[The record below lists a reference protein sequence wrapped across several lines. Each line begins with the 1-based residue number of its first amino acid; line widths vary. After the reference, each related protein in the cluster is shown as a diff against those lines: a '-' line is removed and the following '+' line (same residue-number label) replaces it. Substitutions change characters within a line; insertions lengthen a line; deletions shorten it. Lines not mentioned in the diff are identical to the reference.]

1 MTRLTSTMKWD
12 VRLQWR
18 NGFYYAAIVIVVVF
32 LLIFSQVAINNIAWI
47 MPYMLI
53 NNMVIGTFYF
63 IGGLVLLEKGEGS
76 LEARVTTPLRP
87 AEYLTAKV
95 ATLTVLSL
103 VESVLIVVAAVG
115 FDVNWLFVLLGVT
128 ATGVFLCLVGF
139 IAVVRYD
146 SINEYLLPSI
156 LYMMLACL
164 PLGFYLANWQH
175 WLLYLHP
182 VQAMLTLI
190 AGGWESLPWWLTAYC
205 LIYSSLWIA
214 LLAHLSLRAFHRFV
228 ITKQG
233 VK

>member
-1 MTRLTSTMKWD
+1 MIRLTSTMKWD

-18 NGFYYAAIVIVVVF
+18 NGFYYATIIILVFF
-32 LLIFSQVAINNIAWI
+32 LLAFSQISIDNIAWI
-47 MPYMLI
+47 LPYMLI

-63 IGGLVLLEKGEGS
+63 IGGLVLLEKSEGS

-95 ATLTVLSL
+95 ATLTVLTL
-103 VESVLIVVAAVG
+103 VESVLIVVFTVG
-115 FDVNWLFVLLGVT
+115 YDVHWLFVLLGVT
-128 ATGVFLCLVGF
+128 GAAVFLCLVGF

-156 LYMMLACL
+156 LYVMLASL

-190 AGGWESLPWWLTAYC
+190 AGGWEPLPWWLTVYC
-205 LIYSSLWIA
+205 LIYSFVWIA
-214 LLAHLSLRAFHRFV
+214 VLARLSLRAFQRFV
-228 ITKQG
+228 INA
-233 VK
+233 